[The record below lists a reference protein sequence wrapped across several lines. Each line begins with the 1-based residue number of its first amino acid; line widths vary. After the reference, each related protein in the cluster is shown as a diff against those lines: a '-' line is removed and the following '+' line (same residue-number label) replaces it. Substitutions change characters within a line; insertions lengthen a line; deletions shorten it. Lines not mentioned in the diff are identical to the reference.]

1 MIHVDDFS
9 IYFFIST
16 RDKEGEEEEEEE
28 ENDIELFHVFNNGCV
43 KH

>member
-16 RDKEGEEEEEEE
+16 RDKEGEEEEEE
-28 ENDIELFHVFNNGCV
+28 NDIELFHVFNNGCV